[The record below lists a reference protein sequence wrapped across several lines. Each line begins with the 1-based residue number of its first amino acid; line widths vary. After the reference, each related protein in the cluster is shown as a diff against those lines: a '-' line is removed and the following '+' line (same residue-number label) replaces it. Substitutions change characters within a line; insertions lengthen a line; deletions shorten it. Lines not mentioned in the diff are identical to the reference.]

1 MAARGLEQ
9 LSVVASLAIV
19 RPLAEP
25 TTPTELVIFIS
36 PLGRWRSHWNRA
48 WRRTFN
54 SGSGSIVRK
63 QSKPQD
69 SSEVL
74 RQAHSQVV
82 RAVDCIIVR
91 VASGR
96 LPRPENSSALPRPR
110 GTLFG

>member
-1 MAARGLEQ
+1 MVIA
-9 LSVVASLAIV
+9 

-25 TTPTELVIFIS
+25 TTTG
-36 PLGRWRSHWNRA
+36 PLEEPLQQRA